1 MRIVSI
7 LPEHDPETKLNFR
20 INIGFINKLSTLCTE
35 YYGIQA
41 YNKNS
46 ILVTSQEI
54 WEKHKPDAILLL
66 AHNDLLDS
74 YLKNIPCLK
83 VMIAVDYRKIVE
95 RNKFY
100 WYKNNQFDLV
110 IQRGVYDIESFQKH
124 IGIPSVW
131 VPYSA
136 DEKEFYPTKWKIPK
150 VGFTGTISRVAY
162 TQRREAIELLEQE
175 NLINNGGK
183 IGGIQYAPFL
193 RLHRAM
199 LTDTMLGNS
208 GIRSPHAKMFE
219 IIASGSV
226 LLSPGFDHNFLSE
239 DCMVKYR
246 DDCSNIVEKGKW
258 ILTNKDE
265 CDKISKNAYNE
276 FLKSHT
282 DTIRIKELYNHI
294 SNMLE
299 GKEIVRK
306 WGI

>member
-7 LPEHDPETKLNFR
+7 LPEHDPDTKINYR
-20 INIGFINKLSTLCTE
+20 INIGFVNKLNTLCD
-35 YYGIQA
+35 YYGVKA
-41 YNKNS
+41 YSKDGIIYS
-46 ILVTSQEI
+46 AEELYSDY
-54 WEKHKPDAILLL
+54 KPDAMLLL
-66 AHNDLLDS
+66 AHSDVLDG
-74 YLKNIPCLK
+74 YLKDIPCLK

-100 WYKNNQFDLV
+100 WYKNNQFDIV

-150 VGFTGTISRVAY
+150 VGFTGTTSSSSY
-162 TQRREAIELLEQE
+162 TQRSKAIELLEQE

-183 IGGIQYAPFL
+183 IGGIKYAPFL
-193 RLHRAM
+193 RLHTAM

-219 IIASGSV
+219 IMASGST

-246 DDCSNIVEKGKW
+246 DDCSNIAEKGKW
-258 ILTNKDE
+258 ILDNKDE
-265 CDKISKNAYNE
+265 CDIISKNGYNE
-276 FLKSHT
+276 FLKTHT

-294 SNMLE
+294 SNMSE